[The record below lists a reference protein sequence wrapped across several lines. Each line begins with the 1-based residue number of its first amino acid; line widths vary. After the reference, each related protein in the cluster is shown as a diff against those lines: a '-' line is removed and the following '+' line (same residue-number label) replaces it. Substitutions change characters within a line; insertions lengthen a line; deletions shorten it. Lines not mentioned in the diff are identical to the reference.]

1 VNEIIALNR
10 VQTEAAL
17 EPLELLA
24 AVRGALISISSGEVS
39 APPRIAAFAPNGAL
53 GAMPAYV
60 AGAGLAAKLISIFAG
75 AHAGRSVHA
84 GLVTLFDQDDGR
96 PLAIIEA
103 GALTAA
109 RTAAAAT
116 LSMSVIGD
124 RPICRVAVVG
134 TGVQAR
140 AQVDLLAALYANVDL
155 VVGGRSLSAATGLAA
170 RHPLGSADSIEGAVR
185 GADVVFCCT
194 GAREPVISR
203 AWLAPGTHVSS
214 VGGSDGPEL
223 DSATI
228 ADGEL
233 YVEWA
238 GACLD
243 PPPAGAHE
251 LQGVPVER
259 IQLLGTVLNDECEAA
274 VLGPDR
280 DPDRLTVFKS
290 TGHAALDVAAAAAV
304 YQYAC
309 RHDIGTLVPM

>member
-1 VNEIIALNR
+1 MNEIIALDHA
-10 VQTEAAL
+10 QTEASL

-24 AVRGALISISSGEVS
+24 AVRGALIAISSGRTS
-39 APPRIAAFAPNGAL
+39 APPRIAALAPNGAL

-60 AGAGLAAKLISIFAG
+60 AGAGLGAKLISIFAG
-75 AHAGRSVHA
+75 PRAGRSVHG
-84 GLVTLFDQDDGR
+84 GLVALFDEDDGR

-124 RPICRVAVVG
+124 RPVHRIAIIG

-140 AQVDLLAALYANVDL
+140 AQVDLLAAVYASVDL
-155 VVGGRSLSAATGLAA
+155 IVGGRSLSAAESLAA
-170 RHPLGSADSIEGAVR
+170 RHPSGSADSIEGAVQ

-194 GAREPVISR
+194 GAKEPVISR
-203 AWLAPGTHVSS
+203 SWLAPGAHVSS

-223 DSATI
+223 DRATI

-233 YVEWA
+233 YVEWT

-243 PPPAGAHE
+243 PAPAGAHE

-259 IQLLGTVLNDECEAA
+259 IRLLGA
-274 VLGPDR
+274 VLAAEPGTTVSG
-280 DPDRLTVFKS
+280 PDRLTVFKS

-304 YQYAC
+304 YQFAR
-309 RHDIGTLVPM
+309 RHGLGTVVPM